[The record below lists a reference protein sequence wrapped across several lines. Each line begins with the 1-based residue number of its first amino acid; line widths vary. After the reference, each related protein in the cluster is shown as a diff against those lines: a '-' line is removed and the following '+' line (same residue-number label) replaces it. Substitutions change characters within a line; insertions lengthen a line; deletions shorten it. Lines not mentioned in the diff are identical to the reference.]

1 MKKILIATEKP
12 FAKVAVEE
20 IKKIIESRG
29 FECILLEKYKTK
41 EELKSA
47 VSDVHGIIVRSDI
60 IDKEIFESAPQLQI
74 VIRAGAGYDNIDLD
88 EATKRNIVV
97 MNTPGQNANA
107 VAELAIGMMIYM
119 ARNYF
124 DGSIGSELNGKTIGI
139 HGYGFVGR
147 LVATKALCLGMKV
160 FAYDPYVNKEKI
172 ESDNV
177 VFCSD
182 VRELYK
188 QCQYISLHIPANEVT
203 NNSIGYELLR
213 LMPQGATLVNTARKE
228 IIDEKGLLKMFE
240 ERSDFKYVSDIA
252 PDCADQIKEKYPKRY
267 YFTAKKCGAQTEEAN
282 TNAGLAAAQQI
293 VRFFEFGDK
302 KYQVNK

>member
-29 FECILLEKYKTK
+29 FECVLFEKYKTK

-47 VSDVHGIIVRSDI
+47 VSNVHGIIVRSDI

-119 ARNYF
+119 TRNFF
-124 DGSIGSELNGKTIGI
+124 DGTIGSELNGKTIGV
-139 HGYGFVGR
+139 HGYGYVGR
-147 LVATKALCLGMKV
+147 LVALKALCLGMKV
-160 FAYDPYVNKEKI
+160 FAYDPYVNKENIK
-172 ESDNV
+172 SDNV
-177 VFCSD
+177 ILCSD

-188 QCQYISLHIPANEVT
+188 QCQYISLHIPASEAT
-203 NNSIGYELLR
+203 NSSIGCELLK
-213 LMPQGATLVNTARKE
+213 LMPHGATLVNTARKE
-228 IIDEKGLLKMFE
+228 IIDEKGLLQMFE
-240 ERSDFKYVSDIA
+240 ERSDFRYVSDVA
-252 PDCADQIKEKYPKRY
+252 PDCADQIKDKYPKRY